1 MTTSTRT
8 RIASETASRLVETLE
23 ALQQQQPKQH
33 STLSRAEFVRQ
44 HAKTI
49 RQLIVRGFSLGEIGE
64 ALRAVEPTLSDTVI
78 KANLRSPRRTVAR
91 SHVSSATE
99 TAAAGG
105 GSPAQ

>member
-8 RIASETASRLVETLE
+8 RIASETARRLVETLE

-49 RQLIVRGFSLGEIGE
+49 RQLIARGFSVSEIGA
-64 ALRAVEPTLSDTVI
+64 ALRVVEPTLSDAVI
-78 KANLRSPRRTVAR
+78 KANVRPARRTAAS
-91 SHVSSATE
+91 SHVSP
-99 TAAAGG
+99 AAQTRAEG